1 MPAQNAA
8 RQSKLRQV
16 EPFAMSHVAAKTVR
30 SQRSN
35 LIAAIATI
43 AVCDIA
49 LGLTFPLM
57 SFLLDERGVPAWIIG
72 LNAAMSP
79 LGIIVAGPFI
89 PAVTRRVGAHRLAQ
103 ITIIGTAYTLL
114 AFRTFPSL
122 AT

>member
-1 MPAQNAA
+1 
-8 RQSKLRQV
+8 
-16 EPFAMSHVAAKTVR
+16 MSHAAAKPIG
-30 SQRSN
+30 SQRNN

-49 LGLTFPLM
+49 FGLTFPLM

-89 PAVTRRVGAHRLAQ
+89 PAVTRRLGAQRLVRA
-103 ITIIGTAYTLL
+103 TA
-114 AFRTFPSL
+114 
-122 AT
+122 